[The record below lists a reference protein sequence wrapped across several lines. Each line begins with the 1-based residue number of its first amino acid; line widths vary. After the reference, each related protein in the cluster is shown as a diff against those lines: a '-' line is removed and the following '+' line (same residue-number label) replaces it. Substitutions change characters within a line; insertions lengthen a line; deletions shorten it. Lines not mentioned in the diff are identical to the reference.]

1 MRRNLLVIACIAA
14 IALYSCEN
22 KSGSQKEDS
31 KQETS
36 QQSTS
41 VQTFKVD
48 DLMEEAPMFIDKE
61 IKLVGDV
68 THTCKH
74 SGKRC
79 FLEGE
84 KESYTVRVE
93 AGGDIGGFNREL
105 VGNTICV
112 DGVLKERRLTKEY
125 IDQWEEKVKEKEQK
139 EDGSAESCQAEMSNI
154 DKMRQWMADNDK
166 EYYSIFY
173 VDGKSYDIVD

>member
-14 IALYSCEN
+14 ISLYSCGNKAGNQSQEN
-22 KSGSQKEDS
+22 KTENTKTEGVK
-31 KQETS
+31 TI
-36 QQSTS
+36 
-41 VQTFKVD
+41 KVD
-48 DLMEEAPMFIDKE
+48 ELMAEAPNLIDQE
-61 IKLVGDV
+61 IKIVGDV

-84 KESYTVRVE
+84 KESYTVRIE

-125 IDQWEEKVKEKEQK
+125 IDQWEEKVKAKEQK
-139 EDGSAESCQAEMSNI
+139 EDGSAESCQAEMGNI
-154 DKMRQWMADNDK
+154 EKMRQWMADNNK

-173 VDGKSYDIVD
+173 VEGKSYDIID